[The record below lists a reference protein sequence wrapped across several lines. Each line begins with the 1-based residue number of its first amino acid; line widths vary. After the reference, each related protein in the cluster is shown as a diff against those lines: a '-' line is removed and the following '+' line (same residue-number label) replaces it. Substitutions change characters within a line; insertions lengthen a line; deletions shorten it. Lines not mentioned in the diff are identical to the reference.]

1 MATQQWREETR
12 IGLFDRL
19 AIFTQS
25 LQAGLEMARV
35 PDDDRGQEQS
45 QRGRSLELVCIGAVA
60 AFPLPA
66 QEEVAGPSVKCLPC
80 IEPAP
85 HPPPQLFTPQLLCQV
100 SGFDQAP

>member
-1 MATQQWREETR
+1 
-12 IGLFDRL
+12 
-19 AIFTQS
+19 
-25 LQAGLEMARV
+25 
-35 PDDDRGQEQS
+35 
-45 QRGRSLELVCIGAVA
+45 
-60 AFPLPA
+60 LPA